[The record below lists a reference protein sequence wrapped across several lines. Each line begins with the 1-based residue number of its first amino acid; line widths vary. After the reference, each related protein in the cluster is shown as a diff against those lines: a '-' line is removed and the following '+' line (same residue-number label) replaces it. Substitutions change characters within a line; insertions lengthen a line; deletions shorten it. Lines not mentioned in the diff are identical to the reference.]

1 MRPGWITYAIRVT
14 SLVALLAVAEGVK
27 AQQPDTAVAGQR
39 IKLLLTADT
48 VGGHPR
54 QLLFGTLLNK
64 TADSLRLDLGTGVA
78 PLNVSTRAIDGIF
91 VSRGV
96 PTRKQSATGGAIGGA
111 VVGAGVGLLMIL
123 FTDADVLDLLGH
135 VTFDAAAGAAI
146 GALLPQES
154 WRRVNR

>member
-1 MRPGWITYAIRVT
+1 MRLRLIARATCVAWIVV
-14 SLVALLAVAEGVK
+14 LVAGVVSVQ
-27 AQQPDTAVAGQR
+27 AQQPDTAAAGQR
-39 IKLLLTADT
+39 IKLLLVADT
-48 VGGHPR
+48 TQGHPR
-54 QLLFGTLLNK
+54 QLLFGHLLSK
-64 TADSLRLDLGTGVA
+64 SADSLRVDLGAGVA
-78 PLNVSTRAIDGIF
+78 PLSLSTRVIDGIF

-135 VTFDAAAGAAI
+135 MTFDAAAGAAL
-146 GALLPQES
+146 GWLLPQES